1 MARDQDKKSVIFIQ
15 FRSIS
20 RCRLCLVA
28 AAPVYGWQQAHNRS
42 NVNVTYM
49 RDKPFN
55 ARLRRDLELIT
66 EELLINSMRYGATQH
81 ETVTIIAWLDATHV
95 WDAKT
100 HR

>member
-1 MARDQDKKSVIFIQ
+1 
-15 FRSIS
+15 
-20 RCRLCLVA
+20 
-28 AAPVYGWQQAHNRS
+28 
-42 NVNVTYM
+42 M